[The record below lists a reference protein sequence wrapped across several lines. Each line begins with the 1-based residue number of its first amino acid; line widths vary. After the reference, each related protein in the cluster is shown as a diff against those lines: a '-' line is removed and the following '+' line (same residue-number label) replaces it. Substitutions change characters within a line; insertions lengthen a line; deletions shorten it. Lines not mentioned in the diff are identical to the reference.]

1 MRQPSPQ
8 PISGSSPQRP
18 LARGL
23 SKELQDLVQET
34 GPERLHATLRGLH
47 DRIEEEMDRHTRTM
61 AAIYDVEGERPGPI
75 RHAHSANSILSSS
88 SSCGSAPAPF
98 VGGTGGGG
106 GGGAAAPLPQPDAGD
121 EAELAEED
129 LFFYATAGPE
139 DLSVLLDGP
148 DPSAAAA
155 AAGADGGTT
164 GDASRRPESGSCQSP
179 FLLGGENGDEED
191 VLAMERVE
199 KSIFV
204 KAALQLLVERAA
216 TGPPAAFATPGPD
229 GAGGIAGMM
238 MTMMMSSSG
247 SAGGTTLSP
256 LLARTGRIE
265 EAGAGAKRAGFLRK
279 ANHHSMGTI
288 WRTKYVECYP
298 GLLVYVDDDA
308 LLGRR

>member
-1 MRQPSPQ
+1 MRQPSPA
-8 PISGSSPQRP
+8 ISGSSPQRP

-34 GPERLHATLRGLH
+34 GPERLHANLRGLH
-47 DRIEEEMDRHTRTM
+47 DRIEEELDRHTRAM
-61 AAIYDVEGERPGPI
+61 AAIYDVEGERPGAI
-75 RHAHSANSILSSS
+75 RHAHSADSMLSSS

-106 GGGAAAPLPQPDAGD
+106 GGGAAAPLE

-129 LFFYATAGPE
+129 FFFYATAGPE

-155 AAGADGGTT
+155 AAAADEGTT

-179 FLLGGENGDEED
+179 FLLGGEDGDEED

-199 KSIFV
+199 KRIFV

-247 SAGGTTLSP
+247 SAGGTILSP